1 MSTVARYWREIPQR
15 YRLEAGKCTT
25 CGKVWFPP
33 RRVCG
38 HEGCAGREF
47 EKVVL
52 PDEGKVVTW
61 TVIHTGPAEF
71 GDLQP
76 YVVGLVELA
85 DGTRIMSQ
93 IVDLD
98 PQAVEMDMPVRIE
111 FRKISEEGES
121 GVLKYGYKCVP
132 A

>member
-15 YRLEAGKCTT
+15 YRLEAGKCTS

-38 HEGCAGREF
+38 EGECRGREF

-52 PDEGKVVTW
+52 PDEGKVVTF
-61 TVIHTGPAEF
+61 TVIHVGPAEF
-71 GDLQP
+71 GDITP
-76 YVVGLVELA
+76 YGLGLVELA

-93 IVDLD
+93 IVDVD
-98 PQAVEMDMPVRIE
+98 TAKIAIGMPVRIE
-111 FRKISEEGES
+111 FRLISEEGES